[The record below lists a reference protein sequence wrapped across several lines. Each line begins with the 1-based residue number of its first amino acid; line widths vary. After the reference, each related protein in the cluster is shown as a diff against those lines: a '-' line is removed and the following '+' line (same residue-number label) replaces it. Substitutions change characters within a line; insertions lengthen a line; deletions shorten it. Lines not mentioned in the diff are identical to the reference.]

1 MSKILNGEFR
11 KELYKNLVDAGYE
24 KLEAQK
30 IIGSKY
36 YAALSEDLQESLKAL
51 SETIT
56 NGDYENGLD
65 YEVIAKD
72 VVEKMPEL
80 KNLHK
85 VLNS

>member
-1 MSKILNGEFR
+1 MSKILDSDFR
-11 KELYKNLVDAGYE
+11 KGLYKNLVDAGYE

-30 IIGSKY
+30 IIGTKY
-36 YAALSEDLQESLKAL
+36 YTALTEETQNTLTSLL
-51 SETIT
+51 NTIA

-65 YEVIAKD
+65 YEVIGKNIT
-72 VVEKMPEL
+72 EKMSEL